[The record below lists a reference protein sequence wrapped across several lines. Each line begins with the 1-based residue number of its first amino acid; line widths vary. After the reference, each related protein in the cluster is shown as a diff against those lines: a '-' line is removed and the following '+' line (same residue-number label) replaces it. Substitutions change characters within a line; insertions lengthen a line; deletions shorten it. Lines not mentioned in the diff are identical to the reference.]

1 MQSARLLSV
10 ALHNPRVETDRAEKH
25 LDNILE
31 MLDLAAEYDP
41 DFVCFP
47 EVSLGHAARQDGLLD
62 EAAQEVPGPAT
73 EAVGDKARALDSYVV
88 LPLYERDGDEFYNSA
103 VFIDP
108 DGEVQGTYR
117 KVAPTSAEIDGGLT
131 PGEEIPVFETEFGR
145 VGLFICWDIKYAEV
159 GAQLARKD
167 ADLVFHPTHGS
178 GDRRCQTWAQYY
190 GYPVVFCDKHGAC
203 VFEPVGVD
211 TGANAN
217 EWNLPTVD
225 ADLHGGEC
233 RLSFTEV
240 NIDTRSYTKKPVLSD
255 ALDEY
260 RGDIVMHERSS
271 EGLVVLESVSESVS
285 LDDVEREFDDLEQ
298 ARMYEER
305 MRQRILETT
314 DDSPLID

>member
-1 MQSARLLSV
+1 MQRARLLSV

-25 LDNILE
+25 LDNILD

-47 EVSLGHAARQDGLLD
+47 EVSLGHAARQDGLL
-62 EAAQEVPGPAT
+62 EEVAQEVTGPAT
-73 EAVGDKARALDSYVV
+73 EAVGEKARVLDSYVV
-88 LPLYERDGDEFYNSA
+88 LPLYERDGDDFYNSA
-103 VFIDP
+103 VLIDP
-108 DGEVQGTYR
+108 EGEVQGTYR
-117 KVAPTSAEIDGGLT
+117 KVAPTGGEIDGRIT

-159 GAQLARKD
+159 GAQLARKG

-190 GYPVVFCDKHGAC
+190 GYPVVFCDKHGAR

-211 TGANAN
+211 VGGNAN

-225 ADLHGGEC
+225 ADLHGGEA
-233 RLSFTEV
+233 RLSFAEV
-240 NIDTRSYTKKPVLSD
+240 NIDARSYTKKPVLSD
-255 ALDEY
+255 VLDEY

-271 EGLVVLESVSESVS
+271 EGIVVLESISESVS
-285 LDDVEREFDDLEQ
+285 LNDVEREFDDLEQ
-298 ARMYEER
+298 ARGYEER
-305 MRQRILETT
+305 MRQRVLEVT